1 MLNLIFALVL
11 SFTVAQAK
19 FEVPGFEL
27 VVTLPVD
34 AGLEAGE
41 VREPIAVWKE
51 LIDGAKARLDF
62 GQMYASGEAGEPLG
76 DILNHLAAAGK
87 RGVKIRFMLEE
98 KMLHASDAATLNRL
112 RAIPNLELRII
123 NYAKVSADGI
133 VHAKYIVA
141 DGKRAFVGSQNFD
154 WRSLKH
160 IHETGLLVSE
170 AGIVRQVQSI
180 FNGDWKAWELV
191 QKGKPVPRRL
201 EMEPKAVVHAEGA
214 AYVVASPLNYLP
226 EGVGSSE
233 AELPKLIAA
242 AKTEIR
248 IQLLDYAPLRRNGT
262 YYPVIDTALRAAY
275 ARGVKVKLLVSH
287 WNLESPEVNYLKSLA
302 ALPGFEVRYA
312 HIPAARTGPVA
323 FARVNHSKFMT
334 IDGKLSWVGTSNWT
348 GGYLDNSRNLEIVV
362 PAPALAARLNEFHS
376 QLWDAPYT
384 AKIDVNADYPKPV
397 KDGR

>member
-1 MLNLIFALVL
+1 MISLTLALLL
-11 SFTVAQAK
+11 SFSAQAK
-19 FEVPGFEL
+19 FTVPGFEL

-34 AGLEAGE
+34 AGLDAGN

-51 LIDGAKARLDF
+51 LIKGAKSRLDF

-76 DILNHLAAAGK
+76 DILDQLAAAGK

-98 KMLHASDAATLNRL
+98 KMLHASDAPTLKRL
-112 RAIPNLELRII
+112 RSIPNLELRIL

-141 DGKRAFVGSQNFD
+141 DGRQAFVGSQNFD

-170 AGIVRQVQSI
+170 PKIVGQLQAI
-180 FNGDWKAWELV
+180 FNGDWKAYEIL
-191 QKGKPVPRRL
+191 QRGTTVPRRL
-201 EMEPKAVVHAEGA
+201 DLEPKAVEHAEGS
-214 AYVVASPLNYLP
+214 AYLVASPQTFLP
-226 EGVGSSE
+226 PNVGSSE
-233 AELPKLIAA
+233 AELPKLIGS
-242 AKTEIR
+242 AKSEIR
-248 IQLLDYAPLRRNGT
+248 IQLLDYSPLRRDGS
-262 YYPVIDTALRAAY
+262 YYPVIDSALRAAY

-287 WNLESPEVNYLKSLA
+287 WNLGAPEVNHLKSLA

-312 HIPAARTGPVA
+312 HIPPARGGPVA
-323 FARVNHSKFMT
+323 YGRVNHSKFMT
-334 IDGKLSWVGTSNWT
+334 IDGKLSWVGTSNWA
-348 GGYLDNSRNLEIVV
+348 GGYLDKSRNLEIVV
-362 PAPALAARLNEFHS
+362 PSLALTARLNEFHA

-384 AKIDVNADYPKPV
+384 AKIDLNAEYPEPV